1 MDKLF
6 LPYKAH
12 STPAV
17 YSIKKNTIEKN
28 SLWRENEGG
37 DLPGRFGLR
46 STVN

>member
-17 YSIKKNTIEKN
+17 YSIKKKYNLKEFIME
-28 SLWRENEGG
+28 RE
-37 DLPGRFGLR
+37 
-46 STVN
+46 